1 MSRKEHKQSFQV
13 TGMTCSHCQ
22 AAIESA
28 IRATDG
34 VQNAHVDLK
43 SGMATV
49 EGNFAN
55 EAIIEAVTE
64 AGYTAAIDDD

>member
-1 MSRKEHKQSFQV
+1 MSREEHKQLFRVS
-13 TGMTCSHCQ
+13 GMTCGHCQ

-34 VQNAHVDLK
+34 VQIADVDLK

-49 EGNFAN
+49 EGNFAD
-55 EAIIEAVTE
+55 EAIIEAVKE
-64 AGYTAAIDDD
+64 AGYTAAPDDD